1 MTYYLRVLGQ
11 FIVII
16 ALFSGVV
23 ALADWPTYRTIPS
36 GTGVVL
42 MAFTHGAD
50 RKAFCR
56 KRSPEELAK
65 LAPNMRKPE
74 ECPRARPPIYVEL
87 DVGGRTVFARS
98 LNPTGIAGDAPSR
111 VYERF
116 VLPAGEYDLAAR
128 MRDTPRP
135 DGFDY
140 SHSER
145 IKLAAGQLFM
155 IDFDPAKNAFIFR

>member
-1 MTYYLRVLGQ
+1 MTYYLRIFGQ
-11 FIVII
+11 FIII
-16 ALFSGVV
+16 LALFAGV
-23 ALADWPTYRTIPS
+23 AAFADWPTYRTIPS

-42 MAFTHGAD
+42 MTFTHGAD

-65 LAPNMRKPE
+65 LPPNMRKPE

-87 DVGGRTVFARS
+87 DIDGRTVFSES

-116 VLPAGEYDLAAR
+116 VLPAGEYEIAAR
-128 MRDTPRP
+128 MRDTPRM

-140 SHSER
+140 SHRER
-145 IKLAAGQLFM
+145 VRLAAGQLFM
-155 IDFDPAKNAFIFR
+155 VDFDPAKNAFLFR